1 MTVELSDTGAFQP
14 TFLPVLEEEF
24 GPCVGMVL
32 GYNDEHRSISEGWR
46 WCASVLPGRNMSHYL
61 NRRRKANKK
70 EPFLILL
77 GSTLDALK
85 RSGIPRA
92 FYGIGLLANMNREA
106 SELLHPDQLTD
117 PLNLKDGVFKWPIGA
132 PLLRVWQP
140 PVPIPFSDLLGRHV
154 SFNQGHGANLTDIE
168 DVQVRGI
175 RTALTTIGLR
185 EARMRRPQPV
195 PPALIRLLKQVH
207 APELGDY
214 ITPEKPYT
222 EGNLV
227 NSEALGTDLGDTQP
241 STSNV
246 AAEPLV
252 IPVSSTV
259 METIARLPP
268 EEHEFEF
275 QRIEAARIGGKME
288 VDAGLGGR
296 CDILSDDE
304 VVEVKRY
311 ASWRHALGQVLSY
324 GHFFPGRSLRIHL
337 FEPPPLPEDD
347 IVLICGKFGVAVSI
361 VPRQSM

>member
-1 MTVELSDTGAFQP
+1 MTVELSDTGAFQL
-14 TFLPVLEEEF
+14 TFLPMLEAEF

-32 GYNDEHRSISEGWR
+32 GYNDEHKSIAEGWR

-61 NRRRKANKK
+61 NRRRKVNKK

-106 SELLHPDQLTD
+106 SELLHPDQLSD
-117 PLNLKDGVFKWPIGA
+117 PLNLKGGVFKWPIGA

-175 RTALTTIGLR
+175 RSTLQTIGLR

-195 PPALIRLLKQVH
+195 PPALLKLLKQVH
-207 APELGDY
+207 APELGNCINPDDSY
-214 ITPEKPYT
+214 A
-222 EGNLV
+222 
-227 NSEALGTDLGDTQP
+227 EAPVARVEAPAADLGKAQP
-241 STSNV
+241 FNPDK
-246 AAEPLV
+246 AIEPVV
-252 IPVSSTV
+252 IPVDSTV

-268 EEHEFEF
+268 EQHEFEF
-275 QRIEAARIGGKME
+275 QRVEAARIGGKME
-288 VDAGLGGR
+288 VNAGLGGR
-296 CDILSDDE
+296 CDILSDNE

-311 ASWRHALGQVLSY
+311 PSWRHALGQVLSY

-347 IVLICGKFGVAVSI
+347 IVLICGKFGVTVSI
-361 VPRQSM
+361 VSQSM